1 MTPHSPNKL
10 LASLPR
16 REYSRLLPHLRTL
29 RLANDAPLP
38 HCGETRVYFP
48 GTGLCSI
55 TNTMSDGALIEIASV
70 GNEGVVGLTTL
81 TGESPDHRHTFL
93 HVGEGTAQWMPLLL
107 FERELS
113 HEGALRDLVDR
124 YCRVFLESMIQA
136 VACNRLHSLTERCAR
151 WLLTTHHRL
160 GRAKFEMGPRTLAR
174 VLGVKATELAPV
186 VMKFEQLCLIKQE
199 ERTFTVFDEVGLK
212 RLTCPC
218 YHALTRGYVEAQ
230 PADDVKPEQEAQG
243 SASQPARILPI
254 RPPGETTCM
263 LCGSAKRLP
272 HKSDHECILALDEEI
287 KSLFTRVKS
296 LRKTRANLLARRI
309 EMYRSFLKNSGRFA

>member
-1 MTPHSPNKL
+1 MTPQSPNKL
-10 LASLPR
+10 LAALPR
-16 REYSRLLPHLRTL
+16 EDYTRLLPHLRTV
-29 RLANDAPLP
+29 RLSNDATLP

-55 TNTMSDGALIEIASV
+55 TNSMSDGALIEIASV

-81 TGESPDHRHTFL
+81 SGESPDRRHTFL
-93 HVGEGTAQWMPLLL
+93 HVGEGTAQWMPLVL
-107 FERELS
+107 FESELL
-113 HEGALRDLVDR
+113 HEGALRELVDR
-124 YCRVFLESMIQA
+124 YCRIFLESMIQA

-160 GRAKFEMGPRTLAR
+160 GRAKFEMGPNTLAR
-174 VLGVKATELAPV
+174 VLGVKASELVSV
-186 VMKFEQLCLIKQE
+186 VMKFEQLGLIKQE
-199 ERTFTVFDEVGLK
+199 PLAFTIFDEVGLK

-218 YHALTRGYVEAQ
+218 FHALKRGYAEAQ
-230 PADDVKPEQEAQG
+230 PAGEAKPEQKPE
-243 SASQPARILPI
+243 SSVIQPAKILAI

-272 HKSDHECILALDEEI
+272 HKSSHECIVALDEEI
-287 KSLFTRVKS
+287 QGLFARVKS
-296 LRKTRANLLARRI
+296 LRKTRANMLSRRI

>member
-1 MTPHSPNKL
+1 MTPHSPNRL

-16 REYSRLLPHLRTL
+16 PDYARLLPHLRTM
-29 RLANDAPLP
+29 RLTNDAALP

-81 TGESPDHRHTFL
+81 TGESPDRSHTFL

-113 HEGALRDLVDR
+113 REGTLRELVDR
-124 YCRVFLESMIQA
+124 YCRIFLESMIQA

-160 GRAKFEMGPRTLAR
+160 GRAKFEMGQGTLAR
-174 VLGVKATELAPV
+174 VLGVKASELAAV
-186 VMKFEQLCLIKQE
+186 VMKFEQLGLIKQE
-199 ERTFTVFDEVGLK
+199 ERTFTIFDDVGLK

-218 YHALTRGYVEAQ
+218 YHALKRGYIDAQ
-230 PADDVKPEQEAQG
+230 PADESKLEEK
-243 SASQPARILPI
+243 SQPFAAQPAKILAI
-254 RPPGETTCM
+254 RPLGETTCM

-287 KSLFTRVKS
+287 KSLFARMKS
-296 LRKTRANLLARRI
+296 LRKTRANMLSRRL
-309 EMYRSFLKNSGRFA
+309 EMYRSFLKNSSHFA